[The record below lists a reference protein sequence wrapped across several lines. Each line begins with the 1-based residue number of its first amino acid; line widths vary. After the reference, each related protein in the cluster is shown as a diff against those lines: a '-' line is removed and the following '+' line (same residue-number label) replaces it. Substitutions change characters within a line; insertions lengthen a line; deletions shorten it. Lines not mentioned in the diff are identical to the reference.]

1 MKRKVFIA
9 IISVIFLIF
18 LVFVSYNHLWRIG
31 GFKSCVDPDDY
42 TVLKYEITD
51 NGFSMIIEKGDVYNT
66 GIKGCLFE
74 YENKTLKIGIKYYS
88 GYISLIDKSPSVD
101 KITIP
106 LISDDIEKIILC
118 GEESE
123 IDIRERYNEE
133 QYLSIKEYIDKM
145 NF

>member
-51 NGFSMIIEKGDVYNT
+51 NEFSMIIEKGDMYNT
-66 GIKGCLFE
+66 GIKGCLYE
-74 YENKTLKIGIKYYS
+74 YENKALKIGIKYYS
-88 GYISLIDKSPSVD
+88 GYIALIDKSPSVD
-101 KITIP
+101 KIMIP
-106 LISDDIEKIILC
+106 LVSDEIEKIILC